1 MNVIVTVSRGKE
13 STYMKTFT
21 IDTDN
26 NITVHTSRKAARE
39 TGAGVFATEEQFA
52 DLIGPDNKRLV
63 EIWNSLAG
71 VKPVTKFANR
81 KAATER
87 IWKALQS
94 LGERAAAGPAA
105 EPQVE
110 AIEAEVIP
118 AEFTVAEPVVIEAE
132 VVAEPE
138 QVEAEAARPLEDAT
152 LQAEIEPVALT
163 PQVAVAGAE
172 PSSDSGA
179 QQPQSEPTEGTPTKK
194 PARAKKAP
202 KAKKEAKSAEGAGPR
217 EGSKTAQVV
226 AMLKTANGATLEEIM
241 RRMGWQKH
249 TVRGFMAGAMKKA
262 GYTVESF
269 KSEAGARSYR
279 INP

>member
-1 MNVIVTVSRGKE
+1 
-13 STYMKTFT
+13 MKTFT

-87 IWKALQS
+87 IWKAIQS
-94 LGERAAAGPAA
+94 LGEQAATPLPETPFDAPGQEVAPADL
-105 EPQVE
+105 P
-110 AIEAEVIP
+110 
-118 AEFTVAEPVVIEAE
+118 VAEPEHADAEAGHPLEDGNLQTEIEPIALTVPDSAE
-132 VVAEPE
+132 VVAN
-138 QVEAEAARPLEDAT
+138 V
-152 LQAEIEPVALT
+152 
-163 PQVAVAGAE
+163 
-172 PSSDSGA
+172 GA
-179 QQPQSEPTEGTPTKK
+179 QEPQGAPAEQTATETTS
-194 PARAKKAP
+194 RSKKAP
-202 KAKKEAKSAEGAGPR
+202 KAKNASKPTKSEAATGPR
-217 EGSKTAQVV
+217 EGSKKARVV
-226 AMLKTANGATLEEIM
+226 AMLHRKTGATLAEIM
-241 RRMGWQKH
+241 EQMGRQKH

-269 KSEAGARSYR
+269 KSDKGERSYR